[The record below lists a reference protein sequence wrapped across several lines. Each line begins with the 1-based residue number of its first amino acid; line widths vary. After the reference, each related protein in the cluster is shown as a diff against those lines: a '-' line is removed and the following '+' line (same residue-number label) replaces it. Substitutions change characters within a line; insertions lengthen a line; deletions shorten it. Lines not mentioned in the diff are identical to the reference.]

1 MVLIYDL
8 STFCILKKILKDCI
22 HYKLILSTHFA
33 PPLFSY
39 PLKTSKKPF
48 KCFHGVKKTRSMK
61 WVSLTIIQKYMGYLS
76 PVIHKLTDFG
86 QLNDLSCILISGN
99 GKHYIFEVQ
108 FANAV
113 HFLEQLYLV
122 LSSVCD
128 VAKTRITCE
137 QVGMIPSR
145 RVFWLGGNQHFKEK
159 SDTTEIKIK

>member
-1 MVLIYDL
+1 MIYKRSNLFWKCGCSVKIYRTTTEFQRVARRLMVLIYDL

-86 QLNDLSCILISGN
+86 
-99 GKHYIFEVQ
+99 
-108 FANAV
+108 
-113 HFLEQLYLV
+113 
-122 LSSVCD
+122 
-128 VAKTRITCE
+128 
-137 QVGMIPSR
+137 
-145 RVFWLGGNQHFKEK
+145 
-159 SDTTEIKIK
+159 